1 MITFFDP
8 SNPPLQ
14 RTGATVAA
22 LPLAPAAERP
32 CRWADG
38 ETYRY
43 ASRCE
48 FI

>member
-1 MITFFDP
+1 MKIP

-32 CRWADG
+32 RH
-38 ETYRY
+38 
-43 ASRCE
+43 
-48 FI
+48 